1 MTGSGAINTDSATP
15 QPERGPATSIWQVA
29 RVAGVSHQTVSRVIN
44 GKPHVRPQTRALVMA
59 AIEELGFTPNRAA
72 QALAGGPVRA
82 VTVLTADTAAY
93 GYASVLRGIE
103 EAARTAGFTV
113 GISVLEPDAAVTSQD
128 VTERLA
134 GGRAAI
140 VIAFEAAGT
149 RALASLPRDFPVVGV
164 VERPTSSPPDG
175 TQVPDGRP
183 RVWIDDREA
192 ASRATRHLLGLGH
205 RTVHYL
211 SIPSSTQKLS
221 QRTLG
226 WQDALTAA
234 GRPVPARHPAGW
246 TPRSGYLAAKDLVAD
261 RAVTAILAG
270 NDNLAIG
277 VLRAAREAGRDVP
290 GDLSVIGFD
299 DAPQS
304 AYLAPAL
311 TSVRLDFEGLG
322 RAGFGLL
329 HQLLDPAAP
338 SPDTWDEPEL
348 ILRESSGPAPR

>member
-1 MTGSGAINTDSATP
+1 M
-15 QPERGPATSIWQVA
+15 A
-29 RVAGVSHQTVSRVIN
+29 RAAGVSHQTVSRVIN
-44 GKPHVRPQTRALVMA
+44 GKPHVKAETRALVLA
-59 AIEELGFTPNRAA
+59 TIEELRFTPNRAA
-72 QALAGGPVRA
+72 QALAGGPVRS

-93 GYASVLRGIE
+93 GYASALRGIE
-103 EAARTAGFTV
+103 EAARTVGFTV
-113 GISVLEPDAAVTSQD
+113 GISVLEPDAALGRQEVI
-128 VTERLA
+128 ERLS

-140 VIAFEAAGT
+140 VIAFEAAGA
-149 RALASLPRDFPVVGV
+149 RALAALPEDYPVVGV
-164 VERPTSSPPDG
+164 VERPAAGHPS
-175 TQVPDGRP
+175 DGRP
-183 RVWIDDREA
+183 QVWIDDREA

-205 RTVHYL
+205 QNVHYL

-221 QRTLG
+221 QRTQG

-234 GRPVPARHPAGW
+234 GRPVPQLRPAGW
-246 TPRSGYLAAKDLVAD
+246 TPRSGYLAARDLVAD
-261 RAVTAILAG
+261 RDVTAILAG
-270 NDNLAIG
+270 NDDLALG

-290 GDLSVIGFD
+290 GNLSVIGFD

-329 HQLLDPAAP
+329 HNLVDPHTAP
-338 SPDTWDEPEL
+338 APATWAEPEL

>member
-1 MTGSGAINTDSATP
+1 MTGSGNISTGTSTP
-15 QPERGPATSIWQVA
+15 PDRGPATSIWEVA
-29 RVAGVSHQTVSRVIN
+29 RAAGVSHQTVSRVIN
-44 GKPHVRPQTRALVMA
+44 GKPHVKAETRALVLA
-59 AIEELGFTPNRAA
+59 TIEELRFTPNRAA
-72 QALAGGPVRA
+72 QALAGGPVRS

-93 GYASVLRGIE
+93 GYASALRGIE
-103 EAARTAGFTV
+103 EAARTVGFTV
-113 GISVLEPDAAVTSQD
+113 GISVLEPDAVLGAQEVI
-128 VTERLA
+128 ERLS

-149 RALASLPRDFPVVGV
+149 RALAALPPDYPVVGV
-164 VERPTSSPPDG
+164 VERPAAGHAS
-175 TQVPDGRP
+175 DGRP
-183 RVWIDDREA
+183 QVWIDDREA

-205 RTVHYL
+205 RSVHYL
-211 SIPSSTQKLS
+211 SIPSSTQVLS
-221 QRTLG
+221 QRTQG

-234 GRPVPARHPAGW
+234 GRPVPPLRSAGW
-246 TPRSGYLAAKDLVAD
+246 TPRSGYLAARELVAD
-261 RAVTAILAG
+261 REVTAILAG
-270 NDNLAIG
+270 NDDLALG

-290 GDLSVIGFD
+290 GNLSVIGFD

-329 HQLLDPAAP
+329 HNLVDPQSAP
-338 SPDTWDEPEL
+338 VPSTWAEPEL